1 MLLDNIKTNLE
12 KLYDID
18 TGINIDDYLRADDKA
33 PDNDGSVN
41 VLFDSEENAL
51 FLNIQLHPR
60 YMRILQDESFVNK
73 LTRKN
78 IPYYYILTEEV
89 SHFVYLFWKCGIN
102 DISPS
107 DISRQELEL
116 QGKIDRYILLMDF
129 FMRQNED
136 ETPAW
141 MKSMLFDNLPHRFES
156 HPEEIYAKANLFAKK
171 YCSIIEHNFILRHDI
186 EGLLKD
192 IRKIYNYNERKKLN
206 HIARSRI
213 IN

>member
-1 MLLDNIKTNLE
+1 MLLDNIKTSLE

-18 TGINIDDYLRADDKA
+18 TGINIDDYLCEDDRASG
-33 PDNDGSVN
+33 NDGSVN
-41 VLFDSEENAL
+41 VLLDSEETVL
-51 FLNIQLHPR
+51 LLNIQLHPR
-60 YMRILQDESFVNK
+60 YLRILQDESFVNK

-78 IPYYYILTEEV
+78 ILHYYILTEEV

-107 DISRQELEL
+107 DVSRQELEL

-129 FMRQNED
+129 FMRQNEG
-136 ETPAW
+136 ETAAW
-141 MKSMLFDNLPHRFES
+141 MKSILFDNLPHRFES

-171 YCSIIEHNFILRHDI
+171 YCSVIEHNFILRRDI
-186 EGLLKD
+186 DGLLKD
-192 IRKIYNYNERKKLN
+192 VRKLYNYNERNKLN
-206 HIARSRI
+206 HIARSRF